1 MKLKSQLPTKL
12 DLFSSLL
19 LRGEISKSNFPN
31 EEPERICFPF
41 CGGLSGEIGETG
53 ETGDR
58 GEGGKSDMFAGGV
71 IGAVALLVLLMLVV
85 VVVFLVEL
93 AV

>member
-53 ETGDR
+53 DR